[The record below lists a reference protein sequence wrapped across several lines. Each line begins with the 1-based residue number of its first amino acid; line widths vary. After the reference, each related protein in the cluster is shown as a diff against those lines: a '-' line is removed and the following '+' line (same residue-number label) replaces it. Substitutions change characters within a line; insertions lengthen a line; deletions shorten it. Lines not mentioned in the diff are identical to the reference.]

1 MFFVFVFCFLIFFIF
16 WSTPLPLR
24 SICKW
29 KNGRFLETRDR
40 KLKKTEKNWRNW
52 KKLKKNNCCEIDGG
66 VVTQSISKCFFFFSS
81 FFIFSVFQSFSFRST
96 PRHHLS
102 ERSFFKMI
110 SVSGPD
116 LPDLFFSVFSVFCMY
131 DRQTRRKHVLGT
143 SWISSY
149 MFRLVWK
156 KSCFCMC
163 LFSFFH
169 FSVFWFC
176 FVRGFDP

>member
-29 KNGRFLETRDR
+29 KNGRFLETRDG
-40 KLKKTEKNWRNW
+40 KLKKTEKTEETEKNW
-52 KKLKKNNCCEIDGG
+52 KKQLLWDRWRSGDTIYLKM
-66 VVTQSISKCFFFFSS
+66 FLFFSS